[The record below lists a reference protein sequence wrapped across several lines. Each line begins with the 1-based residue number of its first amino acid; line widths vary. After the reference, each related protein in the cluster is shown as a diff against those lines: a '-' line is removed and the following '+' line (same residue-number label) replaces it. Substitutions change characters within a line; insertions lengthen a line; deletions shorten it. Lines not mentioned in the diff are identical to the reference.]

1 MHAQRAF
8 REEQVCD
15 WTVEWGRVAGNERGE
30 VDGWRPDFPGP
41 GNASY
46 FIFSCCRPTGRE
58 CSQSGAGFTR
68 TLKPVQRVAQK
79 GEAPH
84 PRLAL
89 CLGERLR
96 MGWRGQGLELRPD
109 GGSRRT
115 GTVVGYFRSIIH
127 AQRVGW
133 SHS

>member
-1 MHAQRAF
+1 M
-8 REEQVCD
+8 REGKLMAGGQISLGLEMLP
-15 WTVEWGRVAGNERGE
+15 TSSLAVAG
-30 VDGWRPDFPGP
+30 
-41 GNASY
+41 
-46 FIFSCCRPTGRE
+46 RPTGRK
-58 CSQSGAGFTR
+58 CSQSGAGFAR
-68 TLKPVQRVAQK
+68 TLKSVQRVAQK
-79 GEAPH
+79 GEAL

-89 CLGERLR
+89 CLGERLQ